1 MDEARAR
8 ELLQAERTRIEAA
21 LRSAQADPA
30 GEELS
35 DDDDEQADQATDTY
49 QAEFDET
56 RRDDLNEQLQALERA
71 EQRLADGTYGKSVVS
86 GDPIPTSGSRSSLR
100 PSAPRP
106 SRRPSS
112 AAPETKAQRIGRSTD
127 AGVLRLH
134 LRCRS
139 VP

>member
-86 GDPIPTSGSRSSLR
+86 GDPIPDERLEVE
-100 PSAPRP
+100 P
-106 SRRPSS
+106 
-112 AAPETKAQRIGRSTD
+112 AAERTAAEQEAFERG
-127 AGVLRLH
+127 A
-134 LRCRS
+134 
-139 VP
+139 